1 MRRATIS
8 ALMMA
13 TALFAQTETAHACA
27 CCTEPGQRM
36 ETTGPMDTYVRGE
49 LALMRF
55 GSSAMLYSGPGFPDD
70 ITGIVNPSASP
81 YRVRA
86 AIRGVVRFDFVDP
99 AGRPGRVQFL
109 LPRTMSRFE
118 VDPRTNAGPTPP
130 NGPNLYKEW
139 RLSGT
144 AQLSGIAA
152 GAGNAAGATL
162 ILHGDGNSCSAAPNF
177 ARWTLAV
184 KGRGIAFT
192 FLGDLAP

>member
-1 MRRATIS
+1 MRRATTS
-8 ALMMA
+8 ALTLA
-13 TALFAQTETAHACA
+13 AALIAQTEAAQACA

-36 ETTGPMDTYVRGE
+36 DISGPVETYVRGE

-55 GSSAMLYSGPGFPDD
+55 APTAALYSDAGFPDS
-70 ITGIVNPSASP
+70 ISGIVNPSTNP

-86 AIRGVVRFDFVDP
+86 AIRGAVGFDFIDP
-99 AGRPGRVQFL
+99 AGRRGRVLFT

-118 VDPRTNAGPTPP
+118 VDPRTNAGPAPP

-139 RLSGT
+139 RLSGV
-144 AQLSGIAA
+144 AQLSGLVA
-152 GAGNAAGATL
+152 GAGNTAAATL

-184 KGRGIAFT
+184 RGRGIAFT
-192 FLGDLAP
+192 FLGDLVP

>member
-1 MRRATIS
+1 MRRAMTS
-8 ALMMA
+8 ALTLA
-13 TALFAQTETAHACA
+13 AALFAQTEAAQACA

-36 ETTGPMDTYVRGE
+36 ELSGQMEPYVRAE

-55 GSSAMLYSGPGFPDD
+55 APTAVLYSDAGFPDS
-70 ITGIVNPSASP
+70 IAGIVNPSTNP

-86 AIRGVVRFDFVDP
+86 AIRGIVGFDFIDP
-99 AGRPGRVQFL
+99 AGKRGRVLFT

-118 VDPRTNAGPTPP
+118 VDPRTNPGPTPP

-139 RLSGT
+139 RLSGV
-144 AQLSGIAA
+144 AQLSGFAV
-152 GAGNAAGATL
+152 GARNAATATL

-184 KGRGIAFT
+184 KGNGVAFT
-192 FLGDLAP
+192 FLGDLVP